1 MAEKTQVRNMFNN
14 IARRYDFLNHF
25 LSIGIDRLWRK
36 RVIKILKEYNP
47 KTILDVATGTGDLAI
62 AEIALKPQKIVGVDI
77 AVEMLQVA
85 DKKIAEKKLD
95 DIITLEEGD
104 SENLRFENNSFDA
117 VTVAFGVRNFEH
129 LDKGL
134 AEMYRIL
141 DDNGVAVILE
151 FSKPTIFPIKQ
162 VYNLYFKYILPL
174 LGKIISHDE
183 FAYTYLPNSVKK
195 FPDGDDFI
203 NELTTAGFKNTSI
216 KKLSFGIASI
226 YTAQKIGVS
235 KVKN

>member
-216 KKLSFGIASI
+216 KKLSCGIASI